1 MAVGVI
7 SFILVLLLVSPP
19 VLSATDSSL
28 SIVEGRFGDSVT
40 LPCDGSARHL
50 PGDQLDVLWKTDQKT
65 VAHYSGGELVVE
77 GSHFSGRVTFPTE
90 RILRRDFSIDISS
103 IKSSDEDKYECV
115 VDNVYLKDVQLKV
128 LPPHFSRPL
137 SVAVNDSVTLPCYG
151 GVNKY
156 EPDKLFVQWERG
168 GDLVLKISSE
178 GLTYGPKYEGRVS
191 VSPDWRDGNF
201 SLSLS
206 VTGLCD
212 SGVYQCSTDQKHNVT
227 SVLLELKDYEH
238 FKSVSLSLGEPFS
251 LSRPEEPVNVI
262 FSKGGTFHKVS
273 LCPTDMELRCEPK
286 YKNRTEWRNNTLTML
301 NVTSDD
307 VGTYTVIFSEN
318 CVISRAY
325 SLNVIHSDNH
335 TYVFILLLICLPI
348 LILLAAGVVGV
359 YVRKRKQTI
368 YICGSFLSC
377 WKKDD
382 SPLQE
387 KNPESVRTSDA
398 TGQKQSPE
406 SIQLLKITEQEQ
418 CN

>member
-7 SFILVLLLVSPP
+7 SFILVLLLVIPSVSPP

-40 LPCDGSARHL
+40 LPCDGSARRL
-50 PGDQLDVLWKTDQKT
+50 PDDQLDVLWKTDQNT
-65 VAHYSGGELVVE
+65 VAHYSGGELVVV
-77 GSHFSGRVTFPTE
+77 GSHFSGRVTFPKE

-103 IKSSDEDKYECV
+103 VKSSDEGKYECV
-115 VDNVYLKDVQLKV
+115 VNKDYLKDVQLKV
-128 LPPHFSRPL
+128 LPPRFSRSL

-156 EPDKLFVQWERG
+156 EPDKLFVKWERG

-178 GLTYGPKYEGRVS
+178 GLTYGPKYEGRVF
-191 VSPDWRDGNF
+191 VSPDWKDGNF

-238 FKSVSLSLGEPFS
+238 FQSVSLSLGKPFS
-251 LSRPEEPVNVI
+251 LSLPEKPVKVT
-262 FSKGGTFHKVS
+262 FSKGGTFPKVS
-273 LCPTDMELRCEPK
+273 LCSTDTELRCEPK
-286 YKNRTEWRNNTLTML
+286 YKNRMEWKSNTLTML

-307 VGTYTVIFSEN
+307 VGTYTVTFLEN

-325 SLNVIHSDNH
+325 KVNIIPSVNSQ
-335 TYVFILLLICLPI
+335 TYVFDLISTLLFF
-348 LILLAAGVVGV
+348 ILLAAGVGAYV
-359 YVRKRKQTI
+359 YVRKI
-368 YICGSFLSC
+368 NICGSFLSC
-377 WKKDD
+377 WQRNKDD
-382 SPLQE
+382 SPPLQD
-387 KNPESVRTSDA
+387 KNSLRS
-398 TGQKQSPE
+398 QFN
-406 SIQLLKITEQEQ
+406 
-418 CN
+418 C